1 MMSRANQNWPEGTT
15 YDVSIPDSTDSN
27 CGVPNLDSHRV
38 VTYKGWPQLHLAIEN
53 LIGAVIAAEVK
64 STSEVL

>member
-1 MMSRANQNWPEGTT
+1 MMSRADQTWPKEMT
-15 YDVSIPDSTDSN
+15 YALSVPATSNSN
-27 CGVPNLDSHRV
+27 CGVPDLDSHRT

-64 STSEVL
+64 SNGEVL

>member
-1 MMSRANQNWPEGTT
+1 MTNRAIQNWPKEMTYELTT
-15 YDVSIPDSTDSN
+15 DTAADSN
-27 CGVPNLDSHRV
+27 CGVPNLDSRRT

-64 STSEVL
+64 SNGEVL